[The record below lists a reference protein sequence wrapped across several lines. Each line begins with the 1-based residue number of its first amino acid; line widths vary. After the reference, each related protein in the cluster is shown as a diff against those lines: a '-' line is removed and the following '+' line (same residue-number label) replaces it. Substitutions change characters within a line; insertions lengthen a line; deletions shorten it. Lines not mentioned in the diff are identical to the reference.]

1 MEGRCRL
8 SKKDQAAR
16 IAEKILPLTETVRSF
31 EIYAMRGKAERAIR
45 RAITSAVRKERER
58 CVKCIMPER
67 ERYFLDRT
75 IRVAPHLVCE
85 EIIEKINGGRP

>member
-1 MEGRCRL
+1 M
-8 SKKDQAAR
+8 SKDQAAR
-16 IAEKILPLTETVRSF
+16 IAEKEYPVDKWSSAEERG
-31 EIYAMRGKAERAIR
+31 YAMSMRPTLEKRIR
-45 RAITSAVRKERER
+45 RAITTAVRKERER

-85 EIIEKINGGRP
+85 EIIKAINGGKRGKA

>member
-1 MEGRCRL
+1 M
-8 SKKDQAAR
+8 SKDQAAR
-16 IAEKILPLTETVRSF
+16 IAEKIRAWWV
-31 EIYAMRGKAERAIR
+31 GKGCVEPSAKLGEFAEARIR
-45 RAITSAVRKERER
+45 RAITAAVRKERER

-85 EIIEKINGGRP
+85 EIIEAINGGKR

>member
-1 MEGRCRL
+1 M
-8 SKKDQAAR
+8 SKDQAAK
-16 IAEKILPLTETVRSF
+16 IVASVCLDPNTEPVGAEVKLQRL
-31 EIYAMRGKAERAIR
+31 IR
-45 RAITSAVRKERER
+45 RAISSAVRKERER

-85 EIIEKINGGRP
+85 EIIEAINGGKR